1 MDGAGREAL
10 DHGDRVRLECL
21 RQVAP
26 LARGLT
32 LMTPVSVVLM
42 LILSRAGSLR
52 GALWAALVVAPSMVA
67 GLLTPTGRPGTAAL
81 ERWQGWYRWYLLAN
95 LVTWAAVLPILRP
108 PVAELEVQTAQL
120 LVLVA
125 VGTSLV
131 LLGAFLPRTFQLA
144 LTVFGVSVTLGLLV
158 WGIGVNRQLALMVP
172 VYLVILLQM
181 QLFMRTATVRS
192 IRLALEN
199 EELLGELGTEQARLE
214 HEASHDHLTGLL
226 NRAAFLDLVERA
238 LARRTD
244 GRRVCIAFL
253 DLDHFKSV
261 NDAHGHVAGD
271 QVLVEVAA
279 RLHGAVREGDMVG
292 RFGGDEFTVLL
303 AAIPGPDVAR
313 AAGERIVA
321 AFDRPFLVDGLEL
334 SIGVSVGIGLAGASG
349 SSADELIRLA
359 DRAVYA
365 AKAGGRHR
373 VALEELGPDRAAT
386 TP

>member
-52 GALWAALVVAPSMVA
+52 GAVWAALVVAPSMVA

-181 QLFMRTATVRS
+181 QHFMRTATVRS

-226 NRAAFLDLVERA
+226 NRAGLPGPGRA
-238 LARRTD
+238 CAGPPDRRPQGVHRVPGPGPLQVGQRRPWPRRRRPGPGRGGRPPARR
-244 GRRVCIAFL
+244 
-253 DLDHFKSV
+253 
-261 NDAHGHVAGD
+261 
-271 QVLVEVAA
+271 
-279 RLHGAVREGDMVG
+279 
-292 RFGGDEFTVLL
+292 
-303 AAIPGPDVAR
+303 
-313 AAGERIVA
+313 
-321 AFDRPFLVDGLEL
+321 RP
-334 SIGVSVGIGLAGASG
+334 
-349 SSADELIRLA
+349 
-359 DRAVYA
+359 
-365 AKAGGRHR
+365 GGRHGR
-373 VALEELGPDRAAT
+373 TVRR
-386 TP
+386 